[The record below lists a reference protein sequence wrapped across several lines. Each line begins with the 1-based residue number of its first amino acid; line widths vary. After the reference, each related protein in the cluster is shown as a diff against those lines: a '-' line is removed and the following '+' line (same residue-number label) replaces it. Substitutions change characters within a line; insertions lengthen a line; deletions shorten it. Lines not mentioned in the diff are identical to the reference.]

1 MTSLSI
7 GKIIRKLLTESVTIK
22 AAKVTKV
29 FPVVTD
35 EAKLPYI
42 AYRRA
47 DIEPGPFKGGNAD
60 TVTVEVACFTKDYE
74 SGIEL
79 AEIVREVLDCQE
91 KEIDG
96 LKMRSCTLSGGDERY
111 QDDAY
116 VQYLIFTIKA

>member
-7 GKIIRKLLTESVTIK
+7 GKIIRKLLTEDEEIK

-35 EAKLPYI
+35 EARLPYI

-60 TVTVEVACFTKDYE
+60 TVTVEVAVFTKDYE

-79 AEIVREVLDCQE
+79 AEVVRRVLDGRQAD
-91 KEIDG
+91 IDG
-96 LKMRSCTLSGGDERY
+96 LKMRSCTLSGGDEKY

>member
-7 GKIIRKLLTESVTIK
+7 GKIIRKLLTEDEEIK

-35 EAKLPYI
+35 EARLPYI

-60 TVTVEVACFTKDYE
+60 TVTVEVAVFTKDYE

-79 AEIVREVLDCQE
+79 AEVVRRVLDGQQAD
-91 KEIDG
+91 IDG
-96 LKMRSCTLSGGDERY
+96 LRMRSCTLSGGDEKY

>member
-7 GKIIRKLLTESVTIK
+7 GKIIRKLLTESVKIK

-47 DIEPGPFKGGNAD
+47 DI
-60 TVTVEVACFTKDYE
+60 
-74 SGIEL
+74 
-79 AEIVREVLDCQE
+79 
-91 KEIDG
+91 
-96 LKMRSCTLSGGDERY
+96 
-111 QDDAY
+111 
-116 VQYLIFTIKA
+116 

>member
-7 GKIIRKLLTESVTIK
+7 GKIIRKLLTEDEGIK

-35 EAKLPYI
+35 EARLPYI

-60 TVTVEVACFTKDYE
+60 TVTVEVAVFTKDYD

-79 AEIVREVLDCQE
+79 AEVVRRVLDGRQAD
-91 KEIDG
+91 IDG
-96 LKMRSCTLSGGDERY
+96 LRMRSCTLSGGDEKY

>member
-7 GKIIRKLLTESVTIK
+7 GKIIRKLLTESAEVR
-22 AAKVTKV
+22 AANVTKV

-35 EAKLPYI
+35 EARLPYI

-47 DIEPGPFKGGNAD
+47 DIEPGPVKVGNAD
-60 TVTVEVACFTKDYE
+60 TVTVEVAVFTKDYE

-79 AEIVREVLDCQE
+79 AEVVRSVLDGQQA
-91 KEIDG
+91 EIEG
-96 LKMRSCTLSGGDERY
+96 LRMRSCTLTGGDEKY

-116 VQYLIFTIKA
+116 VQYLVFTIKA

>member
-7 GKIIRKLLTESVTIK
+7 GKIIRKLLTEDATI
-22 AAKVTKV
+22 AASVTKV

-35 EAKLPYI
+35 EARLPYI

-47 DIEPGPFKGGNAD
+47 DIEPKPFKSGNAD

-74 SGIEL
+74 SGVEL
-79 AEIVREVLDCQE
+79 AESVRSVLDCQQA
-91 KEIDG
+91 EIEG
-96 LKMRSCTLSGGDERY
+96 LTMRSCTLSGGEEAY

-116 VQYLIFTIKA
+116 VQKLVFTIKV

>member
-7 GKIIRKLLTESVTIK
+7 GKIIRKLLTESAEVK

-35 EAKLPYI
+35 EARLPYI

-47 DIEPGPFKGGNAD
+47 DIEAGPFKGGNAD
-60 TVTVEVACFTKDYE
+60 TVTMEVAVFTKDYE

-79 AEIVREVLDCQE
+79 AEIVRKVLDGRQA
-91 KEIDG
+91 EIDG
-96 LKMRSCTLSGGDERY
+96 LRMRSCTLAGGDEKY

-116 VQYLIFTIKA
+116 VQYLVFTVKA

>member
-7 GKIIRKLLTESVTIK
+7 GKIIRKLLTESVKIK

-60 TVTVEVACFTKDYE
+60 TVTVEVRVSPKT
-74 SGIEL
+74 
-79 AEIVREVLDCQE
+79 
-91 KEIDG
+91 
-96 LKMRSCTLSGGDERY
+96 MRAALSWPR
-111 QDDAY
+111 
-116 VQYLIFTIKA
+116 